1 MINNRNGII
10 IIVIMFLGKLIA
22 LMRDIFMSKAYG
34 ISYVADA
41 YNISYILTVTIFG
54 VISSA
59 ITNSLIPA
67 LSNVNNS
74 SDDKSKL
81 FGFLSNV
88 INVMSVISI
97 IITIGT
103 ILCSRQIV
111 IIIGGELTSD
121 TVNLASNLVKI
132 SLISIVFLTLNSI
145 LNAILRICNYYK
157 TPVFATLVLN
167 IPSLLYLIF
176 FSNNGVGGLT
186 VALVLGYI
194 IQCLIQ
200 IPALVKL
207 GYKHKF
213 FICLKDINLVHAFK
227 SIPSMILASGIL
239 QISVMFDNRMAGNLG
254 NGYISSLAIASK
266 VNALVYTVFALIQV
280 VYAQMANAYKWKN
293 KSAVKSILINFV
305 NKILI
310 LILPMMIVMIM
321 LSKEIITLL
330 FFRGEFSREAVNI
343 SSTALVFYS
352 LGLIFYIIRDILNY
366 AFYSMDLKK
375 IPIKIGIYSVIINII
390 LNIILTP
397 LIGIGG
403 ISLATSI
410 AAVVS
415 VIVLRYK
422 LSISVGNMILINKR
436 ELLKVIIGIIPIII
450 NIIIYKSSVNSIN
463 IISLAIL
470 AIVSCIEYLF
480 ILFILKHSEIK
491 VKRGLL

>member
-1 MINNRNGII
+1 
-10 IIVIMFLGKLIA
+10 
-22 LMRDIFMSKAYG
+22 
-34 ISYVADA
+34 
-41 YNISYILTVTIFG
+41 
-54 VISSA
+54 
-59 ITNSLIPA
+59 
-67 LSNVNNS
+67 
-74 SDDKSKL
+74 
-81 FGFLSNV
+81 
-88 INVMSVISI
+88 
-97 IITIGT
+97 
-103 ILCSRQIV
+103 
-111 IIIGGELTSD
+111 
-121 TVNLASNLVKI
+121 
-132 SLISIVFLTLNSI
+132 
-145 LNAILRICNYYK
+145 
-157 TPVFATLVLN
+157 
-167 IPSLLYLIF
+167 
-176 FSNNGVGGLT
+176 
-186 VALVLGYI
+186 
-194 IQCLIQ
+194 
-200 IPALVKL
+200 
-207 GYKHKF
+207 
-213 FICLKDINLVHAFK
+213 
-227 SIPSMILASGIL
+227 
-239 QISVMFDNRMAGNLG
+239 
-254 NGYISSLAIASK
+254 
-266 VNALVYTVFALIQV
+266 
-280 VYAQMANAYKWKN
+280 MANAYKGKN